1 MMIINLPPIQAIAG
15 TYVSG
20 FVCLAEVNTIF
31 VFIYIYVYIYI
42 YIYVYIY
49 IYIGIYIYVY
59 ISLHLHLHHS
69 SHLISTSLKR
79 AWHEY

>member
-1 MMIINLPPIQAIAG
+1 MMIINLPPIQAIVG
-15 TYVSG
+15 KYGSG

-79 AWHEY
+79 AGHEY